1 MGSSQRPTDQLRH
14 AVVAGASMAGLL
26 AARVLAD
33 HFDRVTLVERDRLPS
48 RPEARKG
55 VPQGRHVHV
64 LLARGLQVLE
74 GLFPSISDELRTAG
88 ALAVNSGR
96 EIAWHHAGGWRTNY
110 DSDIWL
116 LAMTRPLLETRVAE
130 RVRALPNVAIRENE
144 RVVGVSS
151 NQGAVTGVEVRGTR
165 QRNTVEA
172 DLVVDATGRGSAM
185 PTWLEQLGFAAPAT
199 DEIPVPLTYS
209 TCQFRRGNRAPD
221 WRALLFTAPG
231 ARRTGFAW
239 AIEDHRWLVTLAGLF
254 DEPAPRDHEA
264 FLAFA
269 RSLPASDLHDEICEL
284 EALSD
289 PLRYRFPGSRWRRY
303 DRLETFP
310 AGLIATGDAV
320 CSFNPVFGQGMT
332 VAALEAETLA
342 RAVSQAGSG
351 GKLDPQFPHQWYRQ
365 IGRVIDVAW
374 QAVSIEDLRFPELAD
389 RTPASLRPLQWYMDR
404 VHRATHGSTA
414 ATEQF
419 YRVIGFL
426 DPPTALFR
434 PRVIAGALLAAR
446 R

>member
-1 MGSSQRPTDQLRH
+1 MGSSQRPTGQFRH
-14 AVVAGASMAGLL
+14 AIVAGASMAGLL

-33 HFDRVTLVERDRLPS
+33 HFERVTLSERDELPN

-64 LLARGLQVLE
+64 LLARGLEVLE
-74 GLFPSISDELRTAG
+74 SLFPSISDELRSAG
-88 ALAVNSGR
+88 AVNVNSGR

-110 DSDIWL
+110 DSDICL
-116 LAMTRPLLETRVAE
+116 LAMTRPLLESRVAE
-130 RVRALPNVAIRENE
+130 RVRALPNVTLLENE
-144 RVVGVSS
+144 RVVGLRSH
-151 NQGAVTGVEVRGTR
+151 QGAVTGVEVGRHEGLD
-165 QRNTVEA
+165 A

-185 PTWLEQLGFAAPAT
+185 PKWLEQLGCSAPAT

-209 TCQFRRGNRAPD
+209 TCQFRRGDRAPD
-221 WRALLFTAPG
+221 WRALLVTAPG

-269 RSLPASDLHDEICEL
+269 GSLPVSDLHEEICDL
-284 EALSD
+284 EPLSD

-303 DRLETFP
+303 DRLKTLP

-342 RAVSQAGSG
+342 QALPHAASG
-351 GKLDPQFPHQWYRQ
+351 GRLDPQFPHRWYRQ
-365 IGRVIDVAW
+365 IGSVIDVAW
-374 QAVSIEDLRFPELAD
+374 QGVCLEDLRFPELAD
-389 RTPASLRPLQWYMDR
+389 RNPATLRPLQWYVDR
-404 VHRATHGSTA
+404 VHRATHRSAA

-434 PRVIAGALLAAR
+434 PRVIAEALLAAR

>member
-1 MGSSQRPTDQLRH
+1 
-14 AVVAGASMAGLL
+14 MAGLL

-33 HFDRVTLVERDRLPS
+33 HFDRVTLIERDRLPN
-48 RPEARKG
+48 RPGARKG

-74 GLFPSISDELRTAG
+74 GLFPSISEELRTAG
-88 ALAVNSGR
+88 ALTVDAGR
-96 EIAWHHAGGWRTNY
+96 QIAWHHDGGWRTAF
-110 DSDIWL
+110 DSDICL
-116 LAMTRPLLETRVAE
+116 LAMSRPLLETRVAE

-144 RVVGVSS
+144 RVAGISS
-151 NQGAVTGVEVRGTR
+151 GQGAVTGVEVSGTR

-209 TCQFRRGNRAPD
+209 TCQFRRGDSAPD
-221 WRALLFTAPG
+221 WRALLVTAPG

-264 FLAFA
+264 FMAFA
-269 RSLPASDLHDEICEL
+269 SSLPVPLLHDEICEL
-284 EALSD
+284 EPLSD

-303 DRLETFP
+303 DRLATLP

-342 RAVSQAGSG
+342 QAVSQAAPG
-351 GKLDPQFPHQWYRQ
+351 GKLDPQFPCRWFRQ
-365 IGRVIDVAW
+365 IGRVVDVAW
-374 QAVSIEDLRFPELAD
+374 QAVSIEDIRFPELAD
-389 RTPASLRPLQWYMDR
+389 RNFATLRPLQWYMDR
-404 VHRATHGSTA
+404 VHRATHRSAA

-434 PRVIAGALLAAR
+434 PRVIADALFAAR